1 MPCQVGSQF
10 VAIKPQ
16 PRAQGLG
23 PLAMVTS
30 ETRFGTASA
39 GDAPTSD
46 EAAAAARM
54 VIAKMR
60 SFVMRAP
67 FLNIEGS
74 GLVNVS
80 RQATCGSIRSDGTKV
95 SLSGNRATV
104 IRSAP

>member
-1 MPCQVGSQF
+1 MPCQVSSQF
-10 VAIKPQ
+10 VAIKSQ
-16 PRAQGLG
+16 PLAQGLG
-23 PLAMVTS
+23 AVAIVTS
-30 ETRFGTASA
+30 ETMFGTTSA
-39 GDAPTSD
+39 ADAPTSH
-46 EAAAAARM
+46 EAPAAARI